1 MPYYIAETDRG
12 LMVAECP
19 RGSTAQECAAS
30 RGETLIDPGP
40 YDDYETAI
48 DALGSLQS
56 DMEREH
62 SDTPGT
68 RVVEGRPG
76 PAE

>member
-1 MPYYIAETDRG
+1 MSYYIAETDRG
-12 LMVAECP
+12 LTVEQCP
-19 RGSTAQECAAS
+19 PGSTVDECAAL
-30 RGETLIDPGP
+30 RGETVIDPGP
-40 YDDYETAI
+40 YDDYEAAI

-76 PAE
+76 PAD